1 MVMWL
6 ACLALQ
12 IFAIHHCK
20 SCNFCIYVG
29 HIVLLYTT
37 MICGVHTILCSTTW
51 GYQLCS
57 LEIRP
62 LKWVLSSDEFEPEF
76 SSSSRAELWRFWA
89 EPCWAELG
97 HFNFGAET
105 ELTILTISKHSKC
118 FVPTPKLQSYFLI
131 FMNIC
136 KTIDIFRV
144 EYYDL

>member
-37 MICGVHTILCSTTW
+37 MICCFHTILCSTTW

-62 LKWVLSSDEFEPEF
+62 LKFLLDSQNLLCFHVVNNIPFKRIGFKPRISKRLAAQLGPNDWISGYCKFKTVMHLRHIDIKS
-76 SSSSRAELWRFWA
+76 LWRM
-89 EPCWAELG
+89 
-97 HFNFGAET
+97 
-105 ELTILTISKHSKC
+105 
-118 FVPTPKLQSYFLI
+118 KL
-131 FMNIC
+131 N
-136 KTIDIFRV
+136 
-144 EYYDL
+144 